1 MAVTR
6 ADAARLLALVQA
18 FDHRNVA
25 DADIMAWAD
34 ALHDLDFE
42 DCSQAIR
49 SYFRDS
55 SEWLMPAAV
64 RQRVKAIRETAAER
78 AHRANMHREIE
89 APRNPGESHQGYLA
103 AVQVLAE
110 RVGRTEYDRG
120 KADAEQLAR
129 TVRCPFCH
137 AGVGLACTNSA
148 RQNASRD
155 TAHPARAEAAI
166 ESSRI

>member
-1 MAVTR
+1 MAVTP
-6 ADAARLLALVQA
+6 ADAAELLSIAAA
-18 FDHRNVA
+18 FDRRTIGEA
-25 DADIMAWAD
+25 DAYAWAD
-34 ALHDLDFE
+34 ALADLDPME
-42 DCSQAIR
+42 CQQAIR
-49 SYFRDS
+49 SHYRATDAFA
-55 SEWLMPAAV
+55 MPSHI

-89 APRNPGESHQGYLA
+89 APRDAQASHQGYLA

-137 AGVGLACTNSA
+137 AGVGSACTNSA